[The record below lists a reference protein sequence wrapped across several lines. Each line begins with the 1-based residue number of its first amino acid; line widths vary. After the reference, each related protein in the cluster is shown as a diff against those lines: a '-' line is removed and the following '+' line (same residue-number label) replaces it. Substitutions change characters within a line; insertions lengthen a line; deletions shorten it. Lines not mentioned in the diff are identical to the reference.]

1 MRQATKLL
9 LIISL
14 IFSFFSCQR
23 ENHWQAMKIKTGN
36 SKFDSKK
43 ITYPS
48 SNYNHDLEIEFLQI
62 GPHLCGYINL
72 FLHEA
77 KKGSDPTKSEVLFFT
92 KQEKLSFYLERLQ
105 GGQRLKIPE
114 NLIEPILELF
124 KKHQVITMKIAPCY
138 EVKIHLK
145 HFESDLKK
153 LKKSSL
159 DFLPNHPVGF
169 SL

>member
-1 MRQATKLL
+1 MRQVTKVALIVSLL
-9 LIISL
+9 FFLI
-14 IFSFFSCQR
+14 SCQSR
-23 ENHWQAMKIKTGN
+23 NHWQAMKIKTGN

-62 GPHLCGYINL
+62 GPQLCGYINL

-77 KKGSDPTKSEVLFFT
+77 KKATDPTKSEVLFLA
-92 KQEKLSFYLERLQ
+92 KQEKLSFHFERLQ

-124 KKHQVITMKIAPCY
+124 KKHQVITMKIAPSY

-145 HFESDLKK
+145 HFQSDLKK

>member
-1 MRQATKLL
+1 
-9 LIISL
+9 
-14 IFSFFSCQR
+14 
-23 ENHWQAMKIKTGN
+23 MKIKTGN

-92 KQEKLSFYLERLQ
+92 KQEKLLFI
-105 GGQRLKIPE
+105 LKDS
-114 NLIEPILELF
+114 
-124 KKHQVITMKIAPCY
+124 KG
-138 EVKIHLK
+138 VK
-145 HFESDLKK
+145 D
-153 LKKSSL
+153 
-159 DFLPNHPVGF
+159 
-169 SL
+169 